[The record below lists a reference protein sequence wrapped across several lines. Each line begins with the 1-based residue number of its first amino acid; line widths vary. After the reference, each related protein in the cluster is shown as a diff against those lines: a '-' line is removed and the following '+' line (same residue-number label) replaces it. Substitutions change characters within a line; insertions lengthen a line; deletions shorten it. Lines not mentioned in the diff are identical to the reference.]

1 MSLTDQLL
9 IWRAE
14 RTLRRAGRAERRELR
29 REMACYVT
37 QAERDELLA
46 IFDRY
51 PDQVTKRYRD
61 ELWRQTRTRRI
72 GSNDWAAFRPR

>member
-14 RTLRRAGRAERRELR
+14 RSLRQAGRAERREVQR
-29 REMACYVT
+29 DMACYVT
-37 QAERDELLA
+37 QAERDDLLA
-46 IFDRY
+46 IFDQY
-51 PDQVTKRYRD
+51 PDAVTQRYRD
-61 ELWRQTRTRRI
+61 ELWRQTGARRM